1 MDISIFETSF
11 WTAHPEMRFAAKL
24 DDFYK
29 KDKSKDKKESSR
41 IMWAIQMCEQPDS
54 KFYNRPNKYEEM
66 SKTFL
71 KNIKINWKKLS
82 SIVESYRD
90 TALSDAERALT
101 SWNETIKMRDK
112 SIKQLYQELLQEG
125 TAMLDTKALRD
136 VDAMLAATP
145 KMFDDY
151 NKIKATFEEE
161 KIHKKGGQTLSL
173 SDEDAL

>member
-1 MDISIFETSF
+1 MDISIFETNF
-11 WTAHPEMRFAAKL
+11 WATHPELKL
-24 DDFYK
+24 ADTLAEFHK
-29 KDKSKDKKESSR
+29 KDTSKGKEESSK

-71 KNIKINWKKLS
+71 KTFKINWKKLAN
-82 SIVESYRD
+82 VVDSYKD
-90 TALSDAERALT
+90 SALSDAERALT
-101 SWNETIKMRDK
+101 SWNETIKMRDHA
-112 SIKQLYQELLQEG
+112 IKELYQELLQG
-125 TAMLDTKALRD
+125 GVAMLDTKALRD

-161 KIHKKGGQTLSL
+161 KTQKKGGRTLSL

>member
-11 WTAHPEMRFAAKL
+11 WTTHPEMRFAAKL
-24 DDFYK
+24 EEFYK
-29 KDKSKDKKESSR
+29 QDTSKDKKESSR

-71 KNIKINWKKLS
+71 KNIKVNWKKIS
-82 SIVESYRD
+82 NVIDSYRD

-101 SWNETIKMRDK
+101 SWNITIKMRDHA
-112 SIKQLYQELLQEG
+112 IKELYQELLQGG
-125 TAMLDTKALRD
+125 TAMLDTKALKD
-136 VDAMLAATP
+136 VDSMLAATP

-161 KIHKKGGQTLSL
+161 KVHRKGTRTLSL